1 LKSQLSALAEEQG
14 VLMSNS
20 QTPFVETE
28 FLLAVMEEDYEK
40 AGQIAADMF
49 PGERR
54 KLRDVLEVASS
65 ILLNQL

>member
-1 LKSQLSALAEEQG
+1 
-14 VLMSNS
+14 MSNS